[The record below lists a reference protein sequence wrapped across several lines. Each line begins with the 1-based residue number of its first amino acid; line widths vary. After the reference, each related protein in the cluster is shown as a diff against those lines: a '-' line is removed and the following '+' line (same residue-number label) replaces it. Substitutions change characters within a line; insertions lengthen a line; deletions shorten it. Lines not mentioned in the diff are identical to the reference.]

1 MLKIIIPQDS
11 KKINSKVFDSN
22 FFGLYK
28 IIDSYLNHFALPL
41 KYENYLKRL
50 YEICEQDLYDE
61 LENAEI
67 VDEELV
73 TQTIY
78 RNYLI

>member
-1 MLKIIIPQDS
+1 MIPQDS
-11 KKINSKVFDSN
+11 KKINSKVVDSN

-28 IIDSYLNHFALPL
+28 IIDAYLNHFAFPP

-50 YEICEQDLYDE
+50 YEICEQDLYDA